1 MEMAS
6 SSRDSLSFSTSSYLI
21 FETSEVSS
29 VPIILR
35 VIECNGRHIREYAGG
50 KYCMHCT
57 ESVSIVSFFLLFQ
70 AVCIIL
76 RQLVNVDNMAA
87 VC

>member
-1 MEMAS
+1 MDMAS
-6 SSRDSLSFSTSSYLI
+6 SSRDSLSTSSYFI
-21 FETSEVSS
+21 SETFEVSS
-29 VPIILR
+29 VLIILR
-35 VIECNGRHIREYAGG
+35 VIECNGRHIREYAGA
-50 KYCMHCT
+50 Y
-57 ESVSIVSFFLLFQ
+57 IVCIVPSLYLLCHFFLLFQ